1 MMLRTRP
8 GQVAS
13 TGGSWEYLSHRSIS
27 GQHRLLSGWA
37 VLGWTGLGTIGTVG
51 AALMFSGA
59 ALAQQTGQAFPEG
72 PGKSTVVAICGSC
85 HDIGRLTAGYTP
97 EGWHTVIRMMQSF
110 GAPIPPDQVAT
121 ITDYLIDSFPEKPR
135 PPAVLINNS
144 TEASIKQWPVA
155 TPGSRP
161 HDPLAGRDGS
171 FWYSGQLANVLGRL
185 DPATGQIKEYQ
196 LNPMTGPHGLK
207 EKDGNI

>member
-1 MMLRTRP
+1 M
-8 GQVAS
+8 
-13 TGGSWEYLSHRSIS
+13 
-27 GQHRLLSGWA
+27 
-37 VLGWTGLGTIGTVG
+37 
-51 AALMFSGA
+51 
-59 ALAQQTGQAFPEG
+59 
-72 PGKSTVVAICGSC
+72 
-85 HDIGRLTAGYTP
+85 
-97 EGWHTVIRMMQSF
+97 
-110 GAPIPPDQVAT
+110 
-121 ITDYLIDSFPEKPR
+121 
-135 PPAVLINNS
+135 LINNS

-207 EKDGNI
+207 EDKDGNIWFTGNFASVIGKLDPKTGKVAEYRMPDPAAKDPHTW